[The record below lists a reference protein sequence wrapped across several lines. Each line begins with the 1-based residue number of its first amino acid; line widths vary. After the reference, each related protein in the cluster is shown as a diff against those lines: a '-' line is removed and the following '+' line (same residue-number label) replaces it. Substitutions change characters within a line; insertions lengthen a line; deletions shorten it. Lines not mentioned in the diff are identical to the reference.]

1 MRNKIMEQM
10 SGMSV
15 IPVVNV
21 IEAPIPCKI
30 KMKSEKHNI
39 TTAAESKRTEEHR
52 LELLRALD
60 ATE

>member
-1 MRNKIMEQM
+1 MEQM